1 MLRDELKLATP
12 PAHPSEAPAPNPN
25 PLATTILPPTAGVAL
40 SLASTGP
47 KRAASRFYH
56 LDAAFSAIPSFGL
69 KDSSGSSGGA
79 AAAAAAAA
87 NADKESRTSHETGSS
102 GSGSHGA
109 SQQPPRTPAF
119 GAGNALLATSPPG
132 PKDVGKRRKP
142 KTSMAKTNSS
152 FISRFVP
159 HDALHKRLQSGLE
172 NGGGGAAAASTASG
186 SGSGGGS
193 GSSAGNGD
201 GTNGV
206 AISSSGGGGS
216 GGGGGGLYAFAN
228 VGRAFV
234 WLDLAAAGAAKADP
248 LTRILFAK
256 AHLLCHDANAVT
268 KAPGHLDLVAG
279 SSAADLVWYEPFA
292 QRYARL
298 NKNGAVNPAP
308 VACVRWIPGSES
320 LFLAAHMD
328 GTLVVYDKERE
339 DAAFVPED
347 APSGPAATA
356 VAGAREAG
364 SPYAEPA
371 VAAGGG
377 GLHVQKS
384 VNSKNQKTNPVA
396 LWKLSNQKINAF
408 AFAPDARHLAVVSED
423 GALRIIDYLAERL
436 LDVHTSYY
444 GGLTCVGW
452 SPDGRYLL
460 TGGQDDL
467 VSIWS
472 RRDRALVARC
482 AGHRAW
488 VAAVAFDP
496 WRCDDAG
503 NYRFGSVGE
512 DGRLLLWDFNVGMLH
527 RPKAAALGPR
537 ASVSGPAG
545 AAAAVAAGRLRAD
558 SLNPGR
564 LRSHS
569 SLTMSTAAAE
579 ESVEHPVESR
589 TRTAELPPVMS
600 KVVDP
605 DPLSWLGFQEDCIIT
620 SCVSGT
626 LTCSTAS
633 LGWG

>member
-1 MLRDELKLATP
+1 MLRDDLKLAAP
-12 PAHPSEAPAPNPN
+12 PAHPSEAPTPNPN

-47 KRAASRFYH
+47 KRQASRFYH
-56 LDAAFSAIPSFGL
+56 FDAAFSAIPSFGL
-69 KDSSGSSGGA
+69 KDSSGGGGGA
-79 AAAAAAAA
+79 
-87 NADKESRTSHETGSS
+87 NAEKESRKSHETGSS
-102 GSGSHGA
+102 GSGSHST
-109 SQQPPRTPAF
+109 SQGKTPAF
-119 GAGNALLATSPPG
+119 GAGNALLATSPPA
-132 PKDVGKRRKP
+132 PKDAGKRRKP
-142 KTSMAKTNSS
+142 KTNMAKTNSS

-172 NGGGGAAAASTASG
+172 NGSGGAGGGAA
-186 SGSGGGS
+186 SGGGS

-201 GTNGV
+201 GANGV
-206 AISSSGGGGS
+206 AT
-216 GGGGGGLYAFAN
+216 GGGGGLHAFAN

-234 WLDLAAAGAAKADP
+234 WLDLAAAAPAKADP

-256 AHLLCHDANAVT
+256 AHLLCHDANPVT

-298 NKNGAVNPAP
+298 NKNGAINPAP
-308 VACVRWIPGSES
+308 VACVRWIPGSEN

-347 APSGPAATA
+347 APGATTA
-356 VAGAREAG
+356 VAAAREAG
-364 SPYAEPA
+364 SPYLPEPTA
-371 VAAGGG
+371 TAGGSAG
-377 GLHVQKS
+377 GLQVQKS
-384 VNSKNQKTNPVA
+384 VNSKNQKGNPVA

-423 GALRIIDYLAERL
+423 GCLRIIDYLAERL
-436 LDVHTSYY
+436 LDVYTSYY
-444 GGLTCVGW
+444 GGLTCCGW
-452 SPDGRYLL
+452 SPDGRYVL

-467 VSIWS
+467 VSVWAL
-472 RRDRALVARC
+472 RDRALVARC

-488 VAAVAFDP
+488 VSGVAFDP

-527 RPKAAALGPR
+527 RPKAATALLLPR
-537 ASVSGPAG
+537 ASVAGP
-545 AAAAVAAGRLRAD
+545 AGRLRAD

-564 LRSHS
+564 LRSRS
-569 SLTMSTAAAE
+569 SLTTSSTEAE

-600 KVVDP
+600 KVVDA

-620 SCVSGT
+620 ACVSGIFHC
-626 LTCSTAS
+626 L
-633 LGWG
+633 LKW